1 METIEEVL
9 EFTLTTCEGWQV
21 EERTTRKGKVRTVA
35 CAIPTK
41 AFWRRWK
48 LNKDKPAFVMAW
60 KYIAGQCICL
70 ERRRPTGQFVCIK
83 GRQVELKRS
92 QWEIVIGVNARTE
105 HALTQAG
112 ILAPPDPL
120 AGVVEGAEYEDTLD
134 PSCPF

>member
-9 EFTLTTCEGWQV
+9 EFTLSTCEDWKI
-21 EERTTRKGKVRTVA
+21 EERTTQKGKVRQVA
-35 CAIPTK
+35 AGIPTK

-48 LNKDKPAFVMAW
+48 LNKDKPAFRIAW
-60 KYIAGQCICL
+60 QYIAGQCVCL
-70 ERRRPTGQFVCIK
+70 ERRRPTGQYVQIK
-83 GRQVELKRS
+83 GRKVELKRS
-92 QWEIVIGVNARTE
+92 QWEIVLGVNARTE

-120 AGVVEGAEYEDTLD
+120 EGVAEGAEYEDTLD